1 MMFCVEQPCIAK
13 NDRCCIVVHVDDI
26 LFCGD
31 GQYWREIF
39 LKEFAKEFKISHSEL
54 QGAGS
59 EINFLKRIIKSLSSG
74 LALIPGTSAG
84 KVIELFELHVGKTRM
99 QAIPCDQSIQAEDV
113 SSPLNAKDTYH
124 FRSVIGTCLYLA
136 RDRPD
141 LLFVVKELS
150 GSMSCPTLASLQR
163 LRKLV
168 GYLEMTSDICLV
180 LEKPQPG
187 QRRWKNSDQ
196 FWILESFSDSDL
208 SSNQSHRRSTSS
220 GMHMLNGCFL
230 FGSSRTQRVISL
242 SSCVA
247 ELHALVSTLCG
258 GIFLRRCLVFSQE
271 LWWIIFFSQIP
282 HVPDD
287 SQCGRAL
294 AKSNTFLA
302 RFSGSSSG

>member
-84 KVIELFELHVGKTRM
+84 KVIELFELHFGKARM
-99 QAIPCDQSIQAEDV
+99 QTIPCDQSIQFEDV

-124 FRSVIGTCLYLA
+124 FRSVIDTCLYLA

-141 LLFVVKELS
+141 LLFVEKELS
-150 GSMSCPTLASLQR
+150 G

-168 GYLEMTSDICLV
+168 GYLKMTSDICLV
-180 LEKPQPG
+180 LEKPQRG
-187 QRRWKNSDQ
+187 QGRWKNSDR
-196 FWILESFSDSDL
+196 FWILESFSDSDW
-208 SSNQSHRRSTSS
+208 SSNQSRRRPTSS

-242 SSCVA
+242 SSCEA
-247 ELHALVSTLCG
+247 ELHALVSTLCDD
-258 GIFLRRCLVFSQE
+258 
-271 LWWIIFFSQIP
+271 FFSEEMPRVFDRGCGGPFPFYRFPKCSTTFNAAGRWQNQTSFWQ
-282 HVPDD
+282 D
-287 SQCGRAL
+287 SLDPAVGDGR
-294 AKSNTFLA
+294 
-302 RFSGSSSG
+302 